1 MPLKLFRH
9 LLGRTQSDVLPGM
22 VPNPAG
28 GAAYPVDNWMRL
40 DRFLVLGSE
49 GGSYYAGEREL
60 TRENASAVLDCLAED
75 GQRVVKRVVQI
86 SQAGRAP
93 KNDPA
98 IFVLALAASVEDEA
112 TRRAALGALRQV
124 CRTGTHLFQFA
135 GAVNAMRGWG
145 RALRRAVADWYLDRP
160 VDSLAYQAVKYRQR
174 EGWTHRDLLRLAHPK
189 AGEGDEARGV
199 LFDWICGREADL
211 SALPAI
217 VRAAEEVKT
226 LETPDA
232 VAALIREAGLPREA
246 VPTEWMQERAVWD
259 AMLADMPMTAMIRT
273 LNRMTAVG
281 LIAPMSDAARYVG
294 SRISDPVAL
303 EKARIHPLALL
314 IAHATYASGRGLRGS
329 LTWEPVRDV
338 VDALDEAFYKAFE
351 VVEPSGNRIL
361 QALDVSGSMMA
372 PIAGTP
378 LSAREASAAM
388 ALVTL
393 ATEPEVHTIGFTSAG
408 GDEWKAPQSA
418 RFSGWTNSV
427 STLPISPK
435 QRLSDVVDTVSGLPF
450 GGTDCALPMLYA
462 MERGL
467 KVDAFVVYTDSE
479 TWAGDIHP
487 SEALRQYREK
497 TGIPAKLVVVGMVA
511 NNFSIADPDDAGMLD
526 VVGFDTATPAVIAD
540 FLRGE

>member
-22 VPNPAG
+22 VPNSAG

-49 GGSYYAGEREL
+49 AGSYYAGEREL

-75 GQRVVKRVVQI
+75 GQRVVERVVLI

-199 LFDWICGREADL
+199 LFDWICGREVDPSL
-211 SALPAI
+211 LPAI
-217 VRAAEEVKT
+217 VQAAEQVKG
-226 LETPDA
+226 LETAEA
-232 VAALIREAGLPREA
+232 VADLVRDAGLPREA
-246 VPTEWMQERAVWD
+246 VPTEWMGELAVWD

-281 LIAPMSDAARYVG
+281 LIAPMSDAARYVA
-294 SRISDPVAL
+294 SRISDSGAL

-314 IAHATYASGRGLRGS
+314 VTHATYAAGRGMRGS
-329 LTWEPVRDV
+329 LKWEPVRAV

-351 VVEPSGNRIL
+351 VVEPSGKRIL

-372 PIAGTP
+372 QIAGTS

-393 ATEPEVHTIGFTSAG
+393 ATEPEVHTVGFTSAG
-408 GDEWKAPQSA
+408 ANSWNGPESS
-418 RFSGWTNSV
+418 RFPGWSNGI

-435 QRLSDVVDTVSGLPF
+435 QRLSDVVNTVSNLPF

-462 MERGL
+462 LERGL

-487 SEALRQYREK
+487 SEALRRYRGK

-511 NNFSIADPDDAGMLD
+511 NNFSIADPNDAGMLD

>member
-22 VPNPAG
+22 VPNSAG
-28 GAAYPVDNWMRL
+28 GAAYLVDNWTRL

-60 TRENASAVLDCLAED
+60 TRGNARAVLSCLAED
-75 GQRVVKRVVQI
+75 GPRAVARIVHI

-98 IFVLALAASVEDEA
+98 IFALALAASAEDAA
-112 TRRAALGALRQV
+112 TRQAALGALRQV

-135 GAVNAMRGWG
+135 GAVNSMRGWG

-174 EGWTHRDLLRLAHPK
+174 EGWSHRDLLRLSHPK
-189 AGEGDEARGV
+189 AGECDAQRAA
-199 LFDWICGREADL
+199 LFDWICGRVTDAEM
-211 SALPAI
+211 LPAI
-217 VRAAEEVKT
+217 VQAADRVKS
-226 LETPDA
+226 LETA
-232 VAALIREAGLPREA
+232 ETVAALIREAGLPREA
-246 VPTEWMQERAVWD
+246 VPTEWMQELAVWD

-273 LNRMTAVG
+273 LNRMTAIG
-281 LIAPMSDAARYVG
+281 LIAPMSDAARYVAG
-294 SRISDPVAL
+294 RITDAEAL
-303 EKARIHPLALL
+303 ANARIHPLALL
-314 IAHATYASGRGLRGS
+314 VAHATYAGGRGQRGS
-329 LTWEPVRDV
+329 LQWEPVREV

-351 VVEPSGNRIL
+351 VVEPSGKRIL
-361 QALDVSGSMMA
+361 QALDVSGSMSSL
-372 PIAGTP
+372 IAGTS

-393 ATEPEVHTIGFTSAG
+393 ATEPYVHTVGFTSAG
-408 GDEWKAPQSA
+408 SDVWTSPHDG
-418 RFSGWTNSV
+418 RFAGWSTGV
-427 STLPISPK
+427 STLAISPK
-435 QRLSDVVDTVSGLPF
+435 QRLSDVVSTISGMPF
-450 GGTDCALPMLYA
+450 GGTDCSAPMLYA
-462 MERGL
+462 LERGI

-479 TWAGDIHP
+479 TWAGKVHP
-487 SEALRQYREK
+487 SEALRRYREH

-511 NNFSIADPDDAGMLD
+511 NNFSIADPKDAGMLD

-540 FLRGE
+540 FLRG